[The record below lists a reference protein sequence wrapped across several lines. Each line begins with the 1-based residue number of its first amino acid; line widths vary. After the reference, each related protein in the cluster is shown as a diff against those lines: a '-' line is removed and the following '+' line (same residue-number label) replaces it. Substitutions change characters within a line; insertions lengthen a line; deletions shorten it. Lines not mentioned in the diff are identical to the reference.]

1 VGTIQ
6 LFRRR
11 KKATKYRGMLFI
23 MHLQYSSGITFK
35 NSIFGKMLLAFFVII
50 IPFYIIGIN
59 ISNWGIRTVSNEI
72 KNSIISKNNFYM
84 SNLENEI
91 QRIKILQSSYLNS
104 ENLISLAYAYDIMDN
119 ITKTE
124 TIKNLKSELG
134 FIKSSSMYIHDVKA
148 YIPSIDKCIS
158 ANVLVNR
165 EVKEDYDQKAI
176 MIDLLK
182 EYMENSSKYLIQ
194 IDEKYVIISVPHI
207 NIDIENPPYFI
218 VVELSNDAFKRTVDN
233 FSSNDY
239 SGAALIDMNTRSI
252 IAGSKDYDAVNKI
265 YEKTVGE
272 YSSNIVN
279 ECSVNVNNK
288 PCIGISYK
296 SSLLN
301 MAMINYIHKDILFST
316 VNRYRTALWIFTG
329 GSLIV
334 LFLLSFIVYKLVQE
348 PLRKLLYA
356 FSQVEEEKLEIKLDY
371 KRNDEFRYIFLR
383 FNSMVKN
390 LNELIGQ
397 VYRQKIL
404 MQKAELKKL
413 QSQINPHFLYNSF
426 FSLYSIAIA
435 EGNTTT
441 AQFCNQLG
449 RYFKYITRNIN
460 DEELLEKEVEYAR
473 IYSDIQGLRFS
484 NRISV
489 QYNEIPG
496 EFRQLKVPRLIIQ
509 PLLENA
515 FEHGLKDKKKDGV
528 ISINFENL
536 NGNLCV
542 KVEDNGD
549 EITESQI
556 KEMNEKILD
565 ENYTQEVT
573 GIINIHRRIRLK
585 FGTGSGITIKR
596 GMMGGLEVCLYIE
609 IQDDNKLQ

>member
-1 VGTIQ
+1 
-6 LFRRR
+6 
-11 KKATKYRGMLFI
+11 MS
-23 MHLQYSSGITFK
+23 LQYSSGITFK

-59 ISNWGIRTVSNEI
+59 ISNWGIKTVSNEI

-84 SNLENEI
+84 TNLENEI

-104 ENLISLAYAYDIMDN
+104 DNIISLAYAYDIMDN
-119 ITKTE
+119 IEKTE

-148 YIPSIDKCIS
+148 YIPSIGKCIS

-182 EYMENSSKYLIQ
+182 KYMENSSKYLIQ
-194 IDEKYVIISVPHI
+194 INGTYVIISVPHI

-233 FSSNDY
+233 FSSSDY
-239 SGAALIDMNTRSI
+239 SGAALIDMNTRDI
-252 IAGSKDYDAVNKI
+252 IAGSKDYDAVTKI
-265 YEKTVGE
+265 YEKNVGE
-272 YSSNIVN
+272 YSSNVVN

-288 PCIGISYK
+288 PCIGISHK
-296 SSLLN
+296 STLLN

-404 MQKAELKKL
+404 TQKAELKKL

-460 DEELLEKEVEYAR
+460 DEEPLEKEVEYAR

-489 QYNEIPG
+489 QYNEIPR

-515 FEHGLKDKKKDGV
+515 FEHGLKDKKKDG
-528 ISINFENL
+528 IININFENL
-536 NGNLCV
+536 KGNFCV
-542 KVEDNGD
+542 KVEDNG
-549 EITESQI
+549 EVINESQI
-556 KEMNEKILD
+556 KEMNENILD
-565 ENYTQEVT
+565 ENYAEEVT

-585 FGTGSGITIKR
+585 FGTDSGITLKR
-596 GMMGGLEVCLYIE
+596 GTMGGLEVCLYIE